1 MDIHMFRS
9 ACSYGLLRG
18 DVMHKKK
25 NMLYTSLSTFVL
37 LMVMTSNMI
46 SYVMKVDSIQVEK
59 ICKHIRKIKRKATKY
74 KHAPKNAVIDR
85 VWKKT
90 PGRNGRKV
98 NVEESYQKMKQHGA
112 YDDTLLVFDEQ
123 APEITL
129 DSLPAAP
136 IYRGHPDKMMVALM
150 INVSWGEEHIPNILE
165 TLKKENVK
173 ATFFIE
179 GKWAN
184 KHKDLVEMI

>member
-1 MDIHMFRS
+1 
-9 ACSYGLLRG
+9 
-18 DVMHKKK
+18 
-25 NMLYTSLSTFVL
+25 
-37 LMVMTSNMI
+37 MVMTSHMNTYI
-46 SYVMKVDSIQVEK
+46 KKVNSIPVV
-59 ICKHIRKIKRKATKY
+59 KRDRIYQGKTKKATKY
-74 KHAPKNAVIDR
+74 KETQKNAVIDS

-90 PGRNGRKV
+90 PGRNGRRV

-150 INVSWGEEHIPNILE
+150 IN
-165 TLKKENVK
+165 
-173 ATFFIE
+173 
-179 GKWAN
+179 
-184 KHKDLVEMI
+184 

>member
-1 MDIHMFRS
+1 IINIITR
-9 ACSYGLLRG
+9 
-18 DVMHKKK
+18 
-25 NMLYTSLSTFVL
+25 
-37 LMVMTSNMI
+37 LMNDNI
-46 SYVMKVDSIQVEK
+46 KKVDSITVDKKGTLEK
-59 ICKHIRKIKRKATKY
+59 KRKRKATRDND
-74 KHAPKNAVIDR
+74 APKNAVIDR
-85 VWKKT
+85 VWKKR

-98 NVEESYQKMKQHGA
+98 NVEDSYQKMKQHGA

-165 TLKKENVK
+165 TLKKEKVK
-173 ATFFIE
+173 ATLFIE
-179 GKWAN
+179 GK
-184 KHKDLVEMI
+184 